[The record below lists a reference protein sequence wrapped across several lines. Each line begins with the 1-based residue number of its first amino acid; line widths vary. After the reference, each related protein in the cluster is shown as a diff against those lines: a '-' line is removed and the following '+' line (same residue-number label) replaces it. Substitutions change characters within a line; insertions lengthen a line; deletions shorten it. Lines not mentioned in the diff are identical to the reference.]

1 MNYFDTN
8 TIFRV
13 RRIILHLS
21 FWLSYLLY
29 HTFLFGYMKQDFLHP
44 FKWELYDLPLKI
56 LASYFV
62 AYFLIPRYLFTKKIW
77 LFLATLAITLLI
89 ASFLQRLFHSEII
102 GRFIEPEQTYF
113 TLYPRTALVFKT
125 VISIYPIVVVVALI
139 KVLKHWYQEDRKHQN
154 LQKEKVEAE
163 LKFLKSQIK
172 PHFLFN
178 TLNSL
183 YALTLKKSTQAS
195 EVVLKISQ
203 LLNYL
208 LYESNK
214 KMVPLEK
221 EIELIETY
229 ISLEKIRIG
238 DRLNLTY
245 RVQGD
250 PTSLNVPPLL
260 ILPLIENSFKHG
272 ANNLLEEVWVDID
285 ITIKDSFLYLKVQNS
300 KDPLTLTKE
309 ESHDGIGLQNLKRRL
324 ELIYGEKNYYIK
336 CLDKG
341 DSYSVELKIITEIKG
356 TFSKNDFIKK
366 GPKVPS
372 EIH

>member
-1 MNYFDTN
+1 M
-8 TIFRV
+8 
-13 RRIILHLS
+13 
-21 FWLSYLLY
+21 
-29 HTFLFGYMKQDFLHP
+29 
-44 FKWELYDLPLKI
+44 
-56 LASYFV
+56 
-62 AYFLIPRYLFTKKIW
+62 
-77 LFLATLAITLLI
+77 ATLAITLLI
-89 ASFLQRLFHSEII
+89 AGFLQRLFHSEII

-139 KVLKHWYQEDRKHQN
+139 KVLKHWYEQDRKHQN

-163 LKFLKSQIK
+163 LKFLKSQIN

-183 YALTLKKSTQAS
+183 YALTLKKSAQAS

-221 EIELIETY
+221 EIALIETY

-272 ANNLLEEVWVDID
+272 ANNVLEEVWVDIE
-285 ITIKDSFLYLKVQNS
+285 ITIKDSSLYLKVQNS
-300 KDPLTLTKE
+300 KDPLTLTE
-309 ESHDGIGLQNLKRRL
+309 AETHGGIGLQNLKRRL
-324 ELIYGEKNYYIK
+324 ELIYGEKNYFMNHI
-336 CLDKG
+336 DKG
-341 DSYSVELKIITEIKG
+341 DSFSVELKIITE
-356 TFSKNDFIKK
+356 KK
-366 GPKVPS
+366 GALSKDNFVKKDPKVPS
-372 EIH
+372 ESPTLLKYSEK